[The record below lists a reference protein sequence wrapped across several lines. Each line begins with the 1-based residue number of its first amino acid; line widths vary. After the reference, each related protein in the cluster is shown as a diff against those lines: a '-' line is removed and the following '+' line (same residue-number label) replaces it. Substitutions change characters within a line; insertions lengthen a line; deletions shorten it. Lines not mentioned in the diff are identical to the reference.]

1 MSVLVVEDLNKQ
13 FGGLQAISDVSFK
26 LEKNELVG
34 LIGPNGAGKTTLFNL
49 LTGVYR
55 PTSGKVVYSDEGEN
69 VSLVKKSTTQI
80 ADIGITRTFQN
91 IRLFKELSVLDN
103 ILVGMH
109 QDSEAGLVSSLL
121 RLPVFFKSEK
131 KMREKA
137 EELLDIFQLLDKKH
151 TIAKNLPYGEQR
163 RLEIVRAL
171 ASKPTILFLDEP
183 AAGMNPQESADL
195 TLLIQRVQKEFELT
209 IVLIEHDMSV
219 VMNVCERII
228 VLDHGKVLAQGTPK
242 EVQNDKDVIRAY
254 LGGESA

>member
-1 MSVLVVEDLNKQ
+1 MSVLVVENLNKQ
-13 FGGLQAISDVSFK
+13 FGGLQAIQDVNFE
-26 LEKNELVG
+26 LEENELVG

-55 PTSGKVVYSDEGEN
+55 PTSGKMMYEHKGKN
-69 VSLVKKSTTQI
+69 ISLIKKSTSQI

-91 IRLFKELSVLDN
+91 IRLFKDLSVLDN
-103 ILVGMH
+103 ILIGLH
-109 QDSEAGLVSSLL
+109 DESEAGLVSSLL
-121 RLPVFFKSEK
+121 RLPTYFHSEEKMK
-131 KMREKA
+131 KEA
-137 EELLDIFQLLDKKH
+137 EELLDIFQLLDKKE

-171 ASKPTILFLDEP
+171 ASKPTLLFLDEP

-195 TLLIQRVQKEFELT
+195 TVLIQRVQKEFGLT

-228 VLDHGKVLAQGTPK
+228 VLDHGKVLAQGSPREVSSNK
-242 EVQNDKDVIRAY
+242 EVIRAY
-254 LGGESA
+254 LGGESV

>member
-1 MSVLVVEDLNKQ
+1 MSVLVVENLNKQ
-13 FGGLQAISDVSFK
+13 FGGLQAIQDVNFE
-26 LEKNELVG
+26 LEENELVG

-55 PTSGKVVYSDEGEN
+55 PTSGKMMYAHKGKSI
-69 VSLVKKSTTQI
+69 SLIKKSTSQI

-91 IRLFKELSVLDN
+91 IRLFKDLSVLDN
-103 ILVGMH
+103 ILIGLH
-109 QDSEAGLVSSLL
+109 DESEAGLFSSLL
-121 RLPVFFKSEK
+121 RLPTYFHSEEKMK
-131 KMREKA
+131 KEA
-137 EELLDIFQLLDKKH
+137 EELLDIFQLLDKKE

-171 ASKPTILFLDEP
+171 ASKPTLLFLDEP

-195 TLLIQRVQKEFELT
+195 TVLIQRVQKEFGLT

-228 VLDHGKVLAQGTPK
+228 VLDHGKVLAQGSPTEVSSNK
-242 EVQNDKDVIRAY
+242 EVIRAY
-254 LGGESA
+254 LGGESV